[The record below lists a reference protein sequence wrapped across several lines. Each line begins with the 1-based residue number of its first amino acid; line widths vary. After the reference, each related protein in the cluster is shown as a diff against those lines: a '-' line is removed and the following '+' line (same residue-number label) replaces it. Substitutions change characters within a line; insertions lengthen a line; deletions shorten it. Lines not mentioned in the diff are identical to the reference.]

1 MWEKEIFIRHFSDKE
16 DRISGGLKK
25 SHPDFMFAKGLHF
38 SEDFGR
44 RDFYN
49 GVGEGFFW
57 KTTDLVS

>member
-1 MWEKEIFIRHFSDKE
+1 MI
-16 DRISGGLKK
+16 DRDSKGSL
-25 SHPDFMFAKGLHF
+25 FLFTKGLHF

-49 GVGEGFFW
+49 GVREGFFW